1 MADEFVKDKSRVW
14 RRIEDALIIVSIGGL
29 WVWFMDWKGPLPLT
43 IRIVTLVVLL
53 VITVKRVRRIRR
65 LRSDL

>member
-1 MADEFVKDKSRVW
+1 MADESVEDKSRVW
-14 RRIEDALIIVSIGGL
+14 RRIEDALIILSIGGL
-29 WVWFMDWKGPLPLT
+29 WVWFMDWNGPLPLT

-53 VITVKRVRRIRR
+53 VIAARRIGRIRR

>member
-1 MADEFVKDKSRVW
+1 MADESVKGKALVW
-14 RRIEDALIIVSIGGL
+14 RRVEDALIIVSIGGL
-29 WVWFMDWKGPLPLT
+29 WVSFMDWKGPVPLT